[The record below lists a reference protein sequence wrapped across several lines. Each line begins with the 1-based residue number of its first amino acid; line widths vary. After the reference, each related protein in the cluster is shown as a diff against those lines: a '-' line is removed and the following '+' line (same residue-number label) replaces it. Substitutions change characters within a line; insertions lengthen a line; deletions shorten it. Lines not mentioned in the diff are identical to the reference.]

1 MAKSEERES
10 QLAQRTECF
19 VWFPTSLARGR
30 LPRQGAPLLHPSSRG
45 VSLVRGHLSRIP
57 CQGEPLP
64 DPSSGGVSKCF
75 VLSSK
80 SVRGT
85 QTVHLKKTNSDFLIP
100 MILYFP
106 VHKAVLNFYLKP
118 LSIIKV
124 CNSENIVVNCR
135 YYRFWNCL

>member
-1 MAKSEERES
+1 MIIMTPGWRW
-10 QLAQRTECF
+10 QRARRGK
-19 VWFPTSLARGR
+19 VSSRKGPSASSDFP
-30 LPRQGAPLLHPSSRG
+30 PPSSRG